1 MAEFCVECFLKL
13 HPELK
18 KSDLVIVRGAE
29 LCEGCGKIVWK
40 SVLNVKPSA
49 ENKIRNRK

>member
-18 KSDLVIVRGAE
+18 KSDLIIIRE
-29 LCEGCGKIVWK
+29 TDLCEGCGKIVRK
-40 SVLNVKPSA
+40 TVLDVRESSLYKL
-49 ENKIRNRK
+49 NRK

>member
-1 MAEFCVECFLKL
+1 MAEFCVECFLKM

-29 LCEGCGKIVWK
+29 LCEGCGKIVRK
-40 SVLNVKPSA
+40 TVLDVRESSLYKL
-49 ENKIRNRK
+49 NRK